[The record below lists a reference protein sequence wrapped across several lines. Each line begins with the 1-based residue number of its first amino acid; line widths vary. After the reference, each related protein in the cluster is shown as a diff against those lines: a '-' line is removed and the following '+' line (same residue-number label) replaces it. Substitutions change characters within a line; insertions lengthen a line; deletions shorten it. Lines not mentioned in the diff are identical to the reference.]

1 MGFHLFLRVRVLHY
15 QMCVICIWCFCTQTY
30 GGGDRVYS
38 VSHWL
43 AMEYLTAE
51 DSRQSVDVKAVWH
64 EDWDAEMAK
73 GGWCQ
78 LRVCHRWHK
87 RKRPTVLG
95 NLIPQLT
102 VLIQNPVA
110 VNVDGVDRFVFLF
123 AVANNRWWF
132 SNERLFTVVNSNL
145 GLASVHR
152 LAPAS
157 FTLPASQ
164 LFFPKG
170 IC

>member
-123 AVANNRWWF
+123 TVANNRWWF

>member
-51 DSRQSVDVKAVWH
+51 DSRQSMDVKAVWH

-123 AVANNRWWF
+123 TVANNRWWF